1 MTLLNDIWNR
11 IDFDLTKLILK
22 AFGSIWGYS
31 SAGRALEWHST
42 KDSFSAFYSELQVAE
57 CAHE

>member
-31 SAGRALEWHST
+31 SAGRALEWHSRGPRF
-42 KDSFSAFYSELQVAE
+42 DPA
-57 CAHE
+57 